1 MIRSKRGLL
10 LAAVLTF
17 SVAVAAMFPARIA
30 YRWTA
35 PPDLAVSGITGTV
48 WFGAAA
54 AVSVRGLYLHDV
66 RWRIKPLRFF
76 TAKAA
81 YQVTATPTSG
91 FAEGVVAL
99 GFGGT
104 VTVSDLVA
112 SVSLPALA
120 DILNI
125 RGLDGSASL
134 QFERI
139 RLRDGLPTAAV
150 GSVQVDNLVAPLL
163 SRESIGGY
171 RAEFSS
177 NDGGISASVEDVD
190 GVVDL
195 AGSFQLSD
203 DRSYEF
209 LGQVVA
215 KPETPATL
223 QRQMQYLGPANER
236 GQRELRL
243 EGSL

>member
-1 MIRSKRGLL
+1 LIQSKRGLL
-10 LAAVLTF
+10 LVAGLTF
-17 SVAVAAMFPARIA
+17 VIAVAAMFPARIA
-30 YRWTA
+30 YRWAA
-35 PPDLAVSGITGTV
+35 PPDFAASGITGTV
-48 WFGAAA
+48 WQGGAA
-54 AVSVRGLYLHDV
+54 AVSVRGILLHDV
-66 RWRIKPLRFF
+66 SWRIKPLRFF

-81 YQVTATPTSG
+81 YQVKATPVSG
-91 FAEGVVAL
+91 FAEGIVAL

-112 SVSLPALA
+112 SLSLPMLA
-120 DILNI
+120 EVLNI
-125 RGLDGSASL
+125 RGLNGDASL
-134 QFERI
+134 EFERI
-139 RLRDGLPTAAV
+139 RLRDGLPTAAD
-150 GSVQVDNLVAPLL
+150 GSVQVNNLVAPLL

-171 RAEFSS
+171 RAEFSTAD
-177 NDGGISASVEDVD
+177 NGISASVEDID

-195 AGSFQLSD
+195 AGSFQLND

-215 KPETPATL
+215 KTETPAAL
-223 QRQMQYLGPANER
+223 LRQMQYLGSANER

>member
-1 MIRSKRGLL
+1 MIHSKRGLL
-10 LAAVLTF
+10 LVAVLTF
-17 SVAVAAMFPARIA
+17 IVAVAVMFPARIA

-48 WFGAAA
+48 WHGAAT
-54 AVSVRGLYLHDV
+54 AVSARGVYLHDV

-81 YQVTATPTSG
+81 YYVTATPMSG
-91 FAEGVVAL
+91 FVEGVVAL

-112 SVSLPALA
+112 SVSLATLA
-120 DILNI
+120 DALKI
-125 RGLDGSASL
+125 RGLDGDASV

-139 RLRDGLPTAAV
+139 RLQDGLPTAAD
-150 GSVQVDNLVAPLL
+150 GNVQVNNLVAPLL

-171 RAEFSS
+171 RAEFSTIE
-177 NDGGISASVEDVD
+177 GGISASVEDVD

-195 AGSFQLSD
+195 AGSFQLSG

-223 QRQMQYLGPANER
+223 ERQMQYLGPANER